1 MTRVVQVPSPAIAFV
16 GRHNSGKTTLLE
28 KLIANLTERGVD
40 VGTIKHHGHP
50 SFDIDYPGKDS
61 FRHRQAG
68 ASETIIVSRE
78 RYACVREL
86 TEEPECSDLVRSMPG
101 HDIVLV
107 EGYRRSGLPTMEII
121 RQANERDA
129 AAADEFMAKGTINAG
144 APLAVITDRADVRE
158 AAASRGVLSF
168 GLEDVQ
174 EICDYLIA
182 HHVRQKLTVVIQAG
196 GESRRMG
203 RSKAL
208 VPFLGRPLIER
219 MVDRLAPV
227 ADELV
232 ITTNEPEK
240 LAFLLERT
248 DVDVRLER
256 DVLPER
262 GALRGLYT
270 ALSQAGSPLVATVAC
285 DMVFASARLIVA
297 EAVKLAETGCDAVVP
312 HNKHGFEPFHAV
324 YRRKTCLPAVKR
336 ALDEGHA
343 SAKSFFD
350 SVDVLPFE
358 REEVLA
364 AEPRG
369 GCFINVNTPEELHAV
384 EASILGDED

>member
-28 KLIANLTERGVD
+28 KVIANLTARGVD

-68 ASETIIVSRE
+68 ARETIIVSRE

-86 TEEPECSDLVRSMPG
+86 TEEPECSDLVRGMPG

-107 EGYRRSGLPTMEII
+107 EGYRRSGLPTIEII
-121 RQANERDA
+121 RKANDRDA
-129 AAADEFMAKGTINAG
+129 AAADEFMAEGTINSG
-144 APLAVITDRADVRE
+144 APIAIVTDRSDVR
-158 AAASRGVLSF
+158 ASADERGVLSF
-168 GLEDVQ
+168 GLEDV
-174 EICDYLIA
+174 EAICDYLIDN
-182 HHVRQKLTVVIQAG
+182 HVRQKLTVVIQAG

-240 LAFLLERT
+240 LEFLLGRT
-248 DVDVRLER
+248 DVDIRLER
-256 DVLPER
+256 DLLSER

-270 ALSQAGSPLVATVAC
+270 ALMKAENPLVATVAC
-285 DMVFASARLIVA
+285 DMVFASARLLVA
-297 EAVKLAETGCDAVVP
+297 EATKISELHCDAVVP

-324 YRRKTCLPAVKR
+324 YRKQTCLPAVEK
-336 ALDEGHA
+336 ALEEGHA

-350 SVDVLPFE
+350 SIDVHPFD

-369 GCFINVNTPEELHAV
+369 GCFINVNTPDELRAV

>member
-28 KLIANLTERGVD
+28 KIIADLTRRGVD

-68 ASETIIVSRE
+68 ARETIIVSRE
-78 RYACVREL
+78 RFACVREL
-86 TEEPECSDLVRSMPG
+86 TEEPECSDLVRDMPG

-107 EGYRRSGLPTMEII
+107 EGYRRSGLPTIEII

-129 AAADEFMAKGTINAG
+129 AAADEFMDLGTINGG
-144 APLAVITDRADVRE
+144 APLAVVTDRADVRE
-158 AAASRGVLSF
+158 SADCRGILSF
-168 GLEDVQ
+168 GLEDVTA
-174 EICDYLIA
+174 ICDYLVA
-182 HHVRQKLTVVIQAG
+182 NHVRQKLTVVIQAG

-219 MVDRLAPV
+219 MVDRLAPI
-227 ADELV
+227 ADELIV
-232 ITTNEPEK
+232 TTNEPEK
-240 LAFLLERT
+240 LEFLLERT
-248 DVDVRLER
+248 DVEVRLER
-256 DVLPER
+256 DLLPER

-270 ALSQAGSPLVATVAC
+270 ALAQASNPLVATVAC
-285 DMVFASARLIVA
+285 DMVFASASLIVA
-297 EAVKLAETGCDAVVP
+297 EASRIAELRCDAVVP
-312 HNKHGFEPFHAV
+312 HNKHGYEPFHAV
-324 YRRKTCLPAVKR
+324 YRKATCLPAVRK

-350 SVDVLPFE
+350 AIDMHPFE
-358 REEVLA
+358 REDVLA

-369 GCFINVNTPEELHAV
+369 GCFINVNTPDELRAV